1 MSDIDGLATYPELPA
16 TGHAEVDGISIV
28 SVNCMMAM
36 LKLPNL
42 TWHIQVGT
50 VNIGGAVQQAVN
62 ALLAGVCKYAVVWRA
77 MHNPRGT
84 YQNLPGGMAAGAAQ
98 FTAPYGFG
106 GPGQGMAVAY
116 TRWLERHNQNREKM
130 ATLAVTQR
138 RHTQHNPHAYF
149 YGTPLSREDYLA
161 SRMVAYPFCLF
172 DCDIPVQGA
181 VAIVLTTA
189 DRARDLKPQ
198 PAYLAGYGQRLHFEV
213 AGRIG
218 SLADYMEGGR
228 SSAKLTWERSGFGPK
243 DVDVAQIYDGFSA
256 SVIYGLESYGFCDEG
271 EALDFIQDG
280 RIELDG
286 ELPLNT
292 FGGSLGTGRI
302 HGLWHIIEGAL
313 QASGR
318 AGSRQ
323 VKDANVSLRRRQRPD
338 RHRHDLHLCAASRID
353 CKLASRDAGAVVI
366 GVPDRQRFGRC
377 RSNWRAAN
385 GRNAERAAHHRA
397 DRARRCNSPARRRS
411 PRRSSRPDTG
421 FE

>member
-1 MSDIDGLATYPELPA
+1 MWDNRCKIAVSGVGFSEVTRSAEIPLATHALQAVQGAVADSGLSMSDIDGLATYPELPA
-16 TGHAEVDGISIV
+16 TGHAEVDGISVV

-36 LKLPNL
+36 LALPNL
-42 TWHIQVGT
+42 SWHMQAGT
-50 VNIGGAVQQAVN
+50 VNIGGAVQMAAN
-62 ALLAGVCKYAVVWRA
+62 ALLAGVCRYAVVWRA

-84 YQNLPGGMAAGAAQ
+84 YQNLPGAEARGAAQ

-116 TRWLERHNQNREKM
+116 TRWLERHGQDREKM

-138 RHTQHNPHAYF
+138 RHTQNNPHAYF
-149 YGTPLSREDYLA
+149 HGVPLTREDYLE
-161 SRMVAYPFCLF
+161 SRMVAYPFCLY

-189 DRARDLKPQ
+189 DRARDLRPK
-198 PAYLAGYGQRLHFEV
+198 PAYLAGYGQRLAFEV
-213 AGRIG
+213 TGRIG
-218 SLADYMEGGR
+218 SLSSYMEGGR
-228 SSAKLTWERSGFGPK
+228 SSARLTWERSGFTPR

-256 SVIYGLESYGFCDEG
+256 SVIYGLESYGFCGEG

-286 ELPLNT
+286 ELPMNT

-318 AGSRQ
+318 AGARQ
-323 VKDANVSLRRRQRPD
+323 VEGANVSFVG
-338 RHRHDLHLCAASRID
+338 ASAPIVQGTTFIFVGD
-353 CKLASRDAGAVVI
+353 
-366 GVPDRQRFGRC
+366 PY
-377 RSNWRAAN
+377 
-385 GRNAERAAHHRA
+385 
-397 DRARRCNSPARRRS
+397 
-411 PRRSSRPDTG
+411 
-421 FE
+421 

>member
-1 MSDIDGLATYPELPA
+1 MWEQRCKVALSGVGFSRATRTAEIPLAAHALYAVKEAVADSGLELFDIDGLTTYPELPA

-42 TWHIQVGT
+42 SWHIQTGS

-77 MHNPRGT
+77 MHNPKGT
-84 YQNLPGGMAAGAAQ
+84 YQNLPGTYAHGALQ

-116 TRWLERHNQNREKM
+116 TRYLEKNNQKRDKM
-130 ATLAVTQR
+130 VTLAVTQR
-138 RHTQHNPHAYF
+138 KHGLRNPHSYF
-149 YGTPLSREDYLA
+149 KDPLAPKDYFD
-161 SRMVAYPFCLF
+161 SRMVAYPFCLY

-189 DRARDLKPQ
+189 ERARDLKPR
-198 PAYLAGYGQRLHFEV
+198 PAYLAGYGERLRFET

-218 SLADYMEGGR
+218 SLANYMEGGR
-228 SSAKLTWERSGFGPK
+228 SSAELTWARSGFGPK

-256 SVIYGLESYGFCDEG
+256 SVLYGLESYGFCKEG

-292 FGGSLGTGRI
+292 FGGSLSTGRI

-318 AGSRQ
+318 AGERQ
-323 VKDANVSLRRRQRPD
+323 VKDVNVSFVG
-338 RHRHDLHLCAASRID
+338 ASAPI
-353 CKLASRDAGAVVI
+353 V
-366 GVPDRQRFGRC
+366 
-377 RSNWRAAN
+377 
-385 GRNAERAAHHRA
+385 
-397 DRARRCNSPARRRS
+397 
-411 PRRSSRPDTG
+411 TG
-421 FE
+421 TTFIFVKEPY

>member
-1 MSDIDGLATYPELPA
+1 MWENRCKVAVSGVGFSKVSRTADVPLAVHALTAVKEAVADSGLAMSDIDGLATYPELPA
-16 TGHAEVDGISIV
+16 TGHAEVDGISVV

-42 TWHIQVGT
+42 AWHIQVGT

-62 ALLAGVCKYAVVWRA
+62 ALLAGMCNYAVVWRA

-84 YQNLPGGMAAGAAQ
+84 YQNLPSGMAAGATQ

-130 ATLAVTQR
+130 ATLALTQR

-149 YGTPLSREDYLA
+149 YG
-161 SRMVAYPFCLF
+161 
-172 DCDIPVQGA
+172 I
-181 VAIVLTTA
+181 
-189 DRARDLKPQ
+189 
-198 PAYLAGYGQRLHFEV
+198 
-213 AGRIG
+213 
-218 SLADYMEGGR
+218 
-228 SSAKLTWERSGFGPK
+228 
-243 DVDVAQIYDGFSA
+243 
-256 SVIYGLESYGFCDEG
+256 ESYGFCGEG
-271 EALDFIQDG
+271 EALDFVQDG

-323 VKDANVSLRRRQRPD
+323 VKDANVSFVG
-338 RHRHDLHLCAASRID
+338 ASAPI
-353 CKLASRDAGAVVI
+353 V
-366 GVPDRQRFGRC
+366 
-377 RSNWRAAN
+377 
-385 GRNAERAAHHRA
+385 
-397 DRARRCNSPARRRS
+397 
-411 PRRSSRPDTG
+411 TG
-421 FE
+421 TTFIFVREPY

>member
-1 MSDIDGLATYPELPA
+1 MWQHRCKVAISGVGFSKVTRSADVPLAAHALEAVKAAVADSGLAMSDVDGLATYPELPA
-16 TGHAEVDGISIV
+16 TGHAVIDGVTIV

-36 LKLPNL
+36 LKLPDL
-42 TWHIQVGT
+42 KWHVQLET

-77 MHNPRGT
+77 MHNPKGT
-84 YQNLPGGMAAGAAQ
+84 YQNLPGTQAHGATQ

-116 TRWLERHNQNREKM
+116 TRWLETHGQSREKM

-138 RHTQHNPHAYF
+138 QHAQKNPHAYF
-149 YGTPLSREDYLA
+149 YGTPLTRQDYLD
-161 SRMVAYPFCLF
+161 SRMVAYPFCLY

-189 DRARDLKPQ
+189 DRARDLGPR

-218 SLADYMEGGR
+218 SLSSYMEGGR
-228 SSAKLTWERSGFGPK
+228 SSAKLTWERSGLGPA

-256 SVIYGLESYGFCDEG
+256 SVIYGLESYGFCKEG

-286 ELPLNT
+286 DLPLNT
-292 FGGSLGTGRI
+292 FGGSLSTGRI

-318 AGSRQ
+318 AGQRQ
-323 VKDANVSLRRRQRPD
+323 VADVNVSFVG
-338 RHRHDLHLCAASRID
+338 ASAPI
-353 CKLASRDAGAVVI
+353 V
-366 GVPDRQRFGRC
+366 
-377 RSNWRAAN
+377 
-385 GRNAERAAHHRA
+385 
-397 DRARRCNSPARRRS
+397 
-411 PRRSSRPDTG
+411 TG
-421 FE
+421 TTFIFVREPY

>member
-1 MSDIDGLATYPELPA
+1 MGAPHMWENRCKIAVSGVGYSKVSRSVDIPLAAHALTAVKQAVADSGLSMEDIDGLATYPELPA
-16 TGHAEVDGISIV
+16 TGHAEVDGISVV

-50 VNIGGAVQQAVN
+50 TNIGGAMQQAVN

-84 YQNLPGGMAAGAAQ
+84 YQNLPGTYATGAAQ

-116 TRWLERHNQNREKM
+116 TRWLERNGQNREKM

-138 RHTQHNPHAYF
+138 KHTQHNPHAYF
-149 YGTPLSREDYLA
+149 YGAPLTREDYLN
-161 SRMVAYPFCLF
+161 SRWVAYPFCLY

-218 SLADYMEGGR
+218 SLSDYMLGGS
-228 SSAKLTWERSGFGPK
+228 SSAKLTWERSGFSPK

-256 SVIYGLESYGFCDEG
+256 SVIYGLEFLRVLQGRRGARFHPGRPDRAGRRTAAEYVRR
-271 EALDFIQDG
+271 QPRDG
-280 RIELDG
+280 THPRAMAHH
-286 ELPLNT
+286 
-292 FGGSLGTGRI
+292 R
-302 HGLWHIIEGAL
+302 
-313 QASGR
+313 GR
-318 AGSRQ
+318 AAGIRARG
-323 VKDANVSLRRRQRPD
+323 VTAGERRQRVVCRRKRTDRD
-338 RHRHDLHLCAASRID
+338 RHDVHL
-353 CKLASRDAGAVVI
+353 
-366 GVPDRQRFGRC
+366 
-377 RSNWRAAN
+377 RA
-385 GRNAERAAHHRA
+385 
-397 DRARRCNSPARRRS
+397 
-411 PRRSSRPDTG
+411 
-421 FE
+421 

>member
-1 MSDIDGLATYPELPA
+1 MWDNRCKVALSGVGFSKVTRSAETPLAAHALQAVKAAIEDSGLALSDIDGLATYPELPA
-16 TGHAEVDGISIV
+16 RGHATVDGISIV

-42 TWHIQVGT
+42 AWHIQTGT

-77 MHNPRGT
+77 MHNPKGT
-84 YQNLPGGMAAGAAQ
+84 YQNLPAGTHVSGADQ

-116 TRWLERHNQNREKM
+116 TRWLEKHNQSREKM

-138 RHTQHNPHAYF
+138 QHGLKNPHAYF
-149 YGTPLSREDYLA
+149 KVPLTREDYLE
-161 SRMVAYPFCLF
+161 SRMVAYPFCLY

-181 VAIVLTTA
+181 VAVVLTTA
-189 DRARDLKPQ
+189 ERARDLKPR
-198 PAYLAGYGQRLHFEV
+198 PAYLAGYGQRLAFEV

-218 SLADYMEGGR
+218 SLSSYMEGGR
-228 SSAKLTWERSGFGPK
+228 SSARLTWERSGFSPK

-256 SVIYGLESYGFCDEG
+256 SVIYGLESYGFCKEG
-271 EALDFIQDG
+271 EALDFIQNG

-286 ELPLNT
+286 DLPLNT
-292 FGGSLGTGRI
+292 FGGSLSTGRI

-318 AGSRQ
+318 AGERQ
-323 VKDANVSLRRRQRPD
+323 VEDVNVSFVG
-338 RHRHDLHLCAASRID
+338 ASAPIVE
-353 CKLASRDAGAVVI
+353 GTTFIFVNE
-366 GVPDRQRFGRC
+366 PY
-377 RSNWRAAN
+377 
-385 GRNAERAAHHRA
+385 
-397 DRARRCNSPARRRS
+397 
-411 PRRSSRPDTG
+411 
-421 FE
+421 

>member
-36 LKLPNL
+36 LKLPDL
-42 TWHIQVGT
+42 GWHIQVGT
-50 VNIGGAVQQAVN
+50 TNIGGAVQQAAN

-84 YQNLPGGMAAGAAQ
+84 YQNLPGAYAQGAAQ

-116 TRWLERHNQNREKM
+116 TRWLERNNQDREKM

-149 YGTPLSREDYLA
+149 YGMELTREDYLN

-189 DRARDLKPQ
+189 ERARDLKPA

-218 SLADYMEGGR
+218 SLSSYMEGGS

-256 SVIYGLESYGFCDEG
+256 SVIYGLEILRLLPG
-271 EALDFIQDG
+271 G
-280 RIELDG
+280 RGARFHPGRPHRIGRRPSAQHLWRQ
-286 ELPLNT
+286 PRHRAHPRPVAHHRRRAP
-292 FGGSLGTGRI
+292 SLGSRRLAPGQGRQ
-302 HGLWHIIEGAL
+302 HF
-313 QASGR
+313 
-318 AGSRQ
+318 
-323 VKDANVSLRRRQRPD
+323 LRRGQRPN
-338 RHRHDLHLCAASRID
+338 RHRHDLYLR
-353 CKLASRDAGAVVI
+353 G
-366 GVPDRQRFGRC
+366 
-377 RSNWRAAN
+377 
-385 GRNAERAAHHRA
+385 
-397 DRARRCNSPARRRS
+397 
-411 PRRSSRPDTG
+411 
-421 FE
+421 

>member
-1 MSDIDGLATYPELPA
+1 MWENRCKVAVSGVGFSKVSRTADVPLAVHALIAVKEAVADSGLELSDIDGLATYPELPA
-16 TGHAEVDGISIV
+16 TGHAEVDGISVV

-42 TWHIQVGT
+42 
-50 VNIGGAVQQAVN
+50 
-62 ALLAGVCKYAVVWRA
+62 AL
-77 MHNPRGT
+77 
-84 YQNLPGGMAAGAAQ
+84 
-98 FTAPYGFG
+98 
-106 GPGQGMAVAY
+106 
-116 TRWLERHNQNREKM
+116 
-130 ATLAVTQR
+130 TQR

-149 YGTPLSREDYLA
+149 YGTELSREDYLA

-189 DRARDLKPQ
+189 DRACDLKPT

-256 SVIYGLESYGFCDEG
+256 SVIYGLESYGFCQEG

-280 RIELDG
+280 RIELAGD
-286 ELPLNT
+286 LPLNT

-323 VKDANVSLRRRQRPD
+323 VKDANVSFVG
-338 RHRHDLHLCAASRID
+338 ASAPI
-353 CKLASRDAGAVVI
+353 V
-366 GVPDRQRFGRC
+366 
-377 RSNWRAAN
+377 
-385 GRNAERAAHHRA
+385 
-397 DRARRCNSPARRRS
+397 
-411 PRRSSRPDTG
+411 TG
-421 FE
+421 TTFIFVGEPY

>member
-50 VNIGGAVQQAVN
+50 TNIGGAVQQAVN
-62 ALLAGVCKYAVVWRA
+62 ALLAGVCNYAVVWRA

-84 YQNLPGGMAAGAAQ
+84 YQNLPSGMAAGAAQ

-116 TRWLERHNQNREKM
+116 TRWLERNNQNREKM

-138 RHTQHNPHAYF
+138 KHAQHNPHAYF

-161 SRMVAYPFCLF
+161 SRMVALS
-172 DCDIPVQGA
+172 VLSVRLRHSGA
-181 VAIVLTTA
+181 GSGR
-189 DRARDLKPQ
+189 DRLDDGGTRPRPEAGARLPRRLW
-198 PAYLAGYGQRLHFEV
+198 PAAPLR
-213 AGRIG
+213 
-218 SLADYMEGGR
+218 GGR
-228 SSAKLTWERSGFGPK
+228 PHRQPVELHGGRQLF
-243 DVDVAQIYDGFSA
+243 
-256 SVIYGLESYGFCDEG
+256 G
-271 EALDFIQDG
+271 EADLGTLRFFARGRRRRADLRRFFRVGDLRPGDPTGSARRGKHLDFIQDG

-286 ELPLNT
+286 DLPLNT

-323 VKDANVSLRRRQRPD
+323 VKDANVSFVG
-338 RHRHDLHLCAASRID
+338 ASALI
-353 CKLASRDAGAVVI
+353 V
-366 GVPDRQRFGRC
+366 
-377 RSNWRAAN
+377 
-385 GRNAERAAHHRA
+385 
-397 DRARRCNSPARRRS
+397 
-411 PRRSSRPDTG
+411 TG
-421 FE
+421 TTFIFVHGEGLY